1 VRGTLAA
8 PLAVALLLAGTATAA
23 PEPPRAACG
32 KRLVDQPGDAA
43 VNYNSLGTPA
53 VGTGTSLPALDIT
66 GVLLRVTADEV
77 QAFVEVGDIP
87 APAAMG
93 TTDTEYRWNLTF
105 KSGSHTVTFGA
116 LMKNPAH
123 ASVPG
128 PADSGLYPKAST
140 GPTGNDV
147 LTGATA
153 TVDPAGNRVAFTA
166 PRAKF
171 EQNVGEPL
179 AEGDVFDHI
188 LATTQQVTSAKIS
201 PADTT
206 SATPEQATWT
216 VGDDYCFGPPP
227 ASLAGFAA
235 AKVQYGDTGSLR
247 ATLTGESGSPLA
259 GRTVRFAVPG
269 EPAVS
274 ATTGADGVANAAY
287 VPRVPAG
294 RYAVTVTFDGDA
306 TDGKARLTG
315 SVDVVAEAT
324 RFNALQV
331 AKPSATARTVTATL
345 VDDDKHPVAGQKVDF
360 YVSGK
365 RVATVATD
373 AAGRAVYKAAKK
385 GQSVQARSV
394 GTAGRYLAA
403 ASAPVQVG

>member
-1 VRGTLAA
+1 MRGTAGA
-8 PLAVALLLAGTATAA
+8 TAVVLLLAGAAAAA
-23 PEPPRAACG
+23 PEPPRAACA
-32 KRLVDQPGDAA
+32 KRLVDAPNDAP
-43 VNYNSLGTPA
+43 VNYNTAGTPA
-53 VGTGTSLPALDIT
+53 VGTGTSVPALDIT

-77 QAFVEVGDIP
+77 QAFVEVTDIP
-87 APAAMG
+87 APSAMG
-93 TTDTEYRWNLTF
+93 TTDTQYRWNLTF

-123 ASVPG
+123 ASQLHPS
-128 PADSGLYPKAST
+128 DSDLFPKAST
-140 GPTGNDV
+140 GPTGSDV

-153 TVDPAGNRVAFTA
+153 TIDPDGNRVAFTA

-171 EQNVGEPL
+171 EQNVGEAL
-179 AEGDVFDHI
+179 AEGAVFDHI
-188 LATTQQVTSAKIS
+188 LATTQQATSAKLNA
-201 PADTT
+201 ADTT
-206 SATPEQATWT
+206 AATPEQATWT

-235 AKVQYGDTGSLR
+235 TRVQYGDTGSLR

-259 GRTVRFAVPG
+259 GRPVRFAVPG
-269 EPAVS
+269 EPVVT

-315 SVDVVAEAT
+315 SVDVAAETT

-331 AKPSATARTVTATL
+331 TKPSSTARNVTATL
-345 VDDDKHPVAGQKVDF
+345 VDDDKHPVAGQKVDW
-360 YVSGK
+360 YVGGK
-365 RVATVATD
+365 KVATTATD
-373 AAGRAVYKAAKK
+373 GAGRSVYKAAKK
-385 GQSVQARSV
+385 GQNVQARSA

-403 ASAPVQVG
+403 ASAPVKVG